1 MSEKQKKLY
10 PGFGRIMNTKKDQ
23 LINSLGVKPE
33 DIVNLQVDGQMVC
46 KAPVVYKEKVRSI
59 IVAIKHEQTL
69 IKFKTNKIKKKNL
82 VNKKYLKI
90 DR

>member
-33 DIVNLQVDGQMVC
+33 DIVKFTSRWLDG
-46 KAPVVYKEKVRSI
+46 
-59 IVAIKHEQTL
+59 L
-69 IKFKTNKIKKKNL
+69 
-82 VNKKYLKI
+82 
-90 DR
+90 